1 MFFSVI
7 TTNLTM
13 ETLTKNLAAFKRWE
27 RGGGGGLNSSQAK
40 KRTWRKRGSIVSEK
54 GGIKAHY
61 DVDGFANEPVVQCD
75 VRYVKK
81 YFCR

>member
-7 TTNLTM
+7 TTNLNM

-40 KRTWRKRGSIVSEK
+40 K
-54 GGIKAHY
+54 
-61 DVDGFANEPVVQCD
+61 
-75 VRYVKK
+75 
-81 YFCR
+81 